1 MKTRLLIILVAIT
14 IGVIV
19 TSTVG
24 TMEYQSTYNQNCNS
38 DGGKIVGFLKCIY
51 INEDFDVPKT
61 AIDCRKIFGKGTTE
75 MYDCLEK
82 IPLSLTD

>member
-1 MKTRLLIILVAIT
+1 MKTKIIA
-14 IGVIV
+14 VIV
-19 TSTVG
+19 VG
-24 TMEYQSTYNQNCNS
+24 AIIASIS
-38 DGGKIVGFLKCIY
+38 VGYMIY
-51 INEDFDVPKT
+51 LIDEPKT

>member
-1 MKTRLLIILVAIT
+1 MIYLID
-14 IGVIV
+14 
-19 TSTVG
+19 
-24 TMEYQSTYNQNCNS
+24 E
-38 DGGKIVGFLKCIY
+38 
-51 INEDFDVPKT
+51 PKT